1 MQHRIVKYKYAEYTG
16 ICPKTLA
23 HDQQKQHDQLKM
35 TEY

>member
-1 MQHRIVKYKYAEYTG
+1 MQHRIVKLNMQNIQVFAQKH
-16 ICPKTLA
+16 A